1 MPLDTLIASHS
12 ADMTSSWASR
22 AHLEYLTNSSHYK
35 IVALQ
40 NSSKASAEA
49 AAKKYNLTDV
59 ATYGSPDEL
68 AADPN
73 VDMVII
79 SVKVAE
85 HAALAEPALHA
96 KKNVFVEW
104 PLGRDLA
111 EAERF
116 TKTARENKIK
126 TLVGLQARHNPTVR
140 KAKAMIVAGELGDIL
155 GTTMNATGLIFGPT
169 TSEDYLYLSAI
180 EHGANL
186 VTIPA
191 GHAMDA
197 LCYVLGE
204 FASLQATLANN
215 RPTLS
220 LIDADGK
227 ELRKVEKTSHDYMA
241 VIGTLKKG
249 GVASVVYQG
258 GKSSTGKDFY
268 WEINGTKGSL
278 VMEGSFGHIQMFQPT
293 MEFVSSEQGAKI
305 KPVEVA
311 EAKDFSYNVGSA
323 YDSFAGNGDGS
334 VTTFE
339 DAVVRHRMIEAIY
352 KSDRDGT
359 RESYND
365 VY

>member
-1 MPLDTLIASHS
+1 
-12 ADMTSSWASR
+12 MT
-22 AHLEYLTNSSHYK
+22 TTSHYK

-40 NSSKASAEA
+40 NSSLAAAEA
-49 AAKKYNLTDV
+49 AAKKYDLTDV

-73 VDMVII
+73 VDMVIV
-79 SVKVAE
+79 SVKVPE
-85 HAALAEPALHA
+85 HRALTEPALRA
-96 KKNVFVEW
+96 KKDVFVEW

-111 EAERF
+111 EAEQF
-116 TKTARENKIK
+116 TKLARENNLK
-126 TLVGLQARHNPTVR
+126 TLVGLQARHSPTVR
-140 KAKAMIVAGELGDIL
+140 KAKAMVAAGELGDIL
-155 GTTMNATGLIFGPT
+155 GTTMNARGILFGAT
-169 TSEDYLYLSAI
+169 TIEDLLYTNPI
-180 EHGANL
+180 ENGANL

-220 LIDADGK
+220 LVGADG
-227 ELRKVEKTSHDYMA
+227 EEIRKVDKTSHDYVA
-241 VIGTLKKG
+241 VIGKMKKG

-258 GKSSTGKDFY
+258 GNSSTGDDFY
-268 WEINGTKGSL
+268 WEINGTRGSL
-278 VMEGSFGHIQMFQPT
+278 VMKGSSGHIQMFEPT
-293 MEFVSSEQGAKI
+293 MDFVSSEKGAKME
-305 KPVEVA
+305 PVEVA
-311 EAKDFSYNVGSA
+311 EAQDFSYNVGSA
-323 YDSFAGNGDGS
+323 YDAFVGKGDGS

-352 KSDRDGT
+352 KSNRSGT
-359 RESYND
+359 RETYSD

>member
-1 MPLDTLIASHS
+1 M
-12 ADMTSSWASR
+12 
-22 AHLEYLTNSSHYK
+22 
-35 IVALQ
+35 
-40 NSSKASAEA
+40 
-49 AAKKYNLTDV
+49 

-73 VDMVII
+73 VEMVIV
-79 SVKVAE
+79 SVKVPE
-85 HAALAEPALHA
+85 HAALTEPAIRA
-96 KKNVFVEW
+96 KKDVFVEW
-104 PLGRDLA
+104 PLGRNLA
-111 EAERF
+111 EAEYL
-116 TKTARENKIK
+116 TKLARENEIR

-140 KAKAMIVAGELGDIL
+140 KAKAMVASGDLGDIL
-155 GTTMNATGLIFGPT
+155 GTTMNATGLIFGPVT
-169 TSEDYLYLSAI
+169 TEDFLYGNPI

-215 RPTLS
+215 RPILS
-220 LIDADGK
+220 VVDPATGK
-227 ELRKVEKTSHDYMA
+227 EIRKAEKTSHDYMA
-241 VIGTLKKG
+241 VTGSLKRG

-258 GKSSTGKDFY
+258 GTSNTGKGFY

-278 VMEGSFGHIQMFQPT
+278 VMEGSSGHVQMFQPT
-293 MEFVSSEQGAKI
+293 MKFVSAAPDAKMET
-305 KPVEVA
+305 VEVV

-323 YDSFAGNGDGS
+323 YDAFAGIGDGC

-359 RESYND
+359 RESYKD

>member
-1 MPLDTLIASHS
+1 LSNT
-12 ADMTSSWASR
+12 
-22 AHLEYLTNSSHYK
+22 SHYK

-49 AAKKYNLTDV
+49 SAKAYGLTDV

-73 VDMVII
+73 VDMII
-79 SVKVAE
+79 VSVKVPE
-85 HAALAEPALHA
+85 HAALTEPALRA
-96 KKNVFVEW
+96 KKDVFVEW

-116 TKTARENKIK
+116 TKLARENKIR

-140 KAKAMIVAGELGDIL
+140 KAKAMIAAGDVGDIL
-155 GTTMNATGLIFGPT
+155 GTTMNAAGLIFGPVT
-169 TSEDYLYLSAI
+169 TEDFLYANPV

-220 LIDADGK
+220 VIDATGK
-227 ELRKVEKTSHDYMA
+227 EIRKAEKTSHDYMA
-241 VIGTLKKG
+241 VIGSLKKG
-249 GVASVVYQG
+249 GVASIVYQG
-258 GKSSTGKDFY
+258 GSSSTGKDFY

-278 VMEGSFGHIQMFQPT
+278 VIEGPSGHVQMYQPT
-293 MEFVSSEQGAKI
+293 LKFVSSNPGSKLE
-305 KPVEVA
+305 PVDVA
-311 EAKDFSYNVGSA
+311 QAKDFSSNVGSA
-323 YDSFAGNGDGS
+323 YDAFVGKGDGS

-352 KSDRDGT
+352 KSNRDGT
-359 RESYND
+359 RECYKD

>member
-1 MPLDTLIASHS
+1 
-12 ADMTSSWASR
+12 MT
-22 AHLEYLTNSSHYK
+22 TTSHYK

-40 NSSKASAEA
+40 NSSKAAAEA
-49 AAKKYNLTDV
+49 AAKKYDLTDV
-59 ATYGSPDEL
+59 ATYGSADEL

-73 VDMVII
+73 VDMVIV
-79 SVKVAE
+79 SVKVPE
-85 HAALAEPALHA
+85 HRALTEPALRA
-96 KKNVFVEW
+96 KKDVFVEW

-111 EAERF
+111 EAEQL
-116 TKTARENKIK
+116 TKLARENGLR

-140 KAKAMIVAGELGDIL
+140 KAKAMVTAGELGEIL
-155 GTTMNATGLIFGPT
+155 GTTMNARGMLFGPT
-169 TSEDYLYLSAI
+169 TTEDLLYANPI
-180 EHGANL
+180 ENGANL

-220 LIDADGK
+220 LVGADG
-227 ELRKVEKTSHDYMA
+227 EEIRKVDKTSHDHVA
-241 VIGTLKKG
+241 VIGKMKKG

-258 GKSSTGKDFY
+258 GNSSTGEDFY

-278 VMEGSFGHIQMFQPT
+278 VMRGSPGHIQMFQPT
-293 MEFVSSEQGAKI
+293 MEFASSEKGAKME
-305 KPVEVA
+305 PVEVA
-311 EAKDFSYNVGSA
+311 EAKDFTYNVGSG
-323 YDSFAGNGDGS
+323 YDAFAGEGDGS

-352 KSDRDGT
+352 RSDRDGT
-359 RESYND
+359 RETYRD

>member
-1 MPLDTLIASHS
+1 LINA
-12 ADMTSSWASR
+12 
-22 AHLEYLTNSSHYK
+22 SHYK

-49 AAKKYNLTDV
+49 SAKAYGLADV

-73 VDMVII
+73 VDMVIV
-79 SVKVAE
+79 SVKVPE
-85 HAALAEPALHA
+85 HAALTEPALRA
-96 KKNVFVEW
+96 KKDVFVEW

-111 EAERF
+111 EAERL
-116 TKTARENKIK
+116 TKLARENKIK
-126 TLVGLQARHNPTVR
+126 TLVGLQARQNPTVR
-140 KAKAMIVAGELGDIL
+140 KAKAMVAAGELGDIL
-155 GTTMNATGLIFGPT
+155 GTTMNATGLIFGPVT
-169 TSEDYLYLSAI
+169 TEEYLYCNPI
-180 EHGANL
+180 EHGANI
-186 VTIPA
+186 VTIPV

-220 LIDADGK
+220 VVDATGK
-227 ELRKVEKTSHDYMA
+227 EVRKAEKTSHDYIA
-241 VIGTLKKG
+241 VIGSLKRG
-249 GVASVVYQG
+249 GVASIVYQG
-258 GKSSTGKDFY
+258 GGSSTGKDFY
-268 WEINGTKGSL
+268 WEINGTNGSL
-278 VMEGSFGHIQMFQPT
+278 VMEGPSGHVQMFQPT
-293 MEFVSSEQGAKI
+293 IKFVSSNPGAKLEL
-305 KPVEVA
+305 VEVV
-311 EAKDFSYNVGSA
+311 EAKDFSYNIGIA
-323 YDSFAGNGDGS
+323 YDAFVGKGDGS

-352 KSDRDGT
+352 KSGRDGT

>member
-1 MPLDTLIASHS
+1 
-12 ADMTSSWASR
+12 MTN
-22 AHLEYLTNSSHYK
+22 TSHYR

-59 ATYGSPDEL
+59 ATYGTPDEL

-73 VDMVII
+73 VDMVIV
-79 SVKVAE
+79 SVKVPQ
-85 HAALAEPALHA
+85 HRALTEPAIRA
-96 KKNVFVEW
+96 KKDVFVEW

-111 EAERF
+111 EAEHL
-116 TKTARENKIK
+116 TNLASENKVR
-126 TLVGLQARHNPTVR
+126 TFVGLQARHSPTVR
-140 KAKAMIVAGELGDIL
+140 KAKAMVAAGELGDIL
-155 GTTMNATGLIFGPT
+155 GTTMNATGIILGATI
-169 TSEDYLYLSAI
+169 SEQFLYAI
-180 EHGANL
+180 PVENGANL

-197 LCYVLGE
+197 LCYVVGE

-215 RPTLS
+215 RPTLP
-220 LIDADGK
+220 LVDADGK
-227 ELRKVEKTSHDYMA
+227 EIRKLEKTTHDYVA
-241 VIGTLKKG
+241 VIGKLKKG
-249 GVASVVYQG
+249 GVASIVYQG
-258 GKSSTGKDFY
+258 GTSNTGKDFY

-278 VMEGSFGHIQMFQPT
+278 VMEGSSGHIQMFQPT
-293 MEFVSSEQGAKI
+293 IKFVSSEQGAKME
-305 KPVEVA
+305 PVEVA

-323 YDSFAGNGDGS
+323 YDALVGEGDGS

-359 RESYND
+359 QETYND

>member
-1 MPLDTLIASHS
+1 MSNTA
-12 ADMTSSWASR
+12 
-22 AHLEYLTNSSHYK
+22 HYK

-49 AAKKYNLTDV
+49 SAKKYGLTDV

-73 VDMVII
+73 VDMVIV
-79 SVKVAE
+79 SVKVPE
-85 HAALAEPALHA
+85 HAALTEPAVRG
-96 KKNVFVEW
+96 KKDVFVEW
-104 PLGRDLA
+104 PLGRNLA
-111 EAERF
+111 EAERL
-116 TKTARENKIK
+116 TKLARENKIK
-126 TLVGLQARHNPTVR
+126 TLVGLQARQNPTIR
-140 KAKAMIVAGELGDIL
+140 KAKAMVATGELGDIL
-155 GTTMNATGLIFGPT
+155 GTTMTATGMLFGPMM
-169 TSEDYLYLSAI
+169 SEAFSYTLPI
-180 EHGANL
+180 ENGANL

-220 LIDADGK
+220 IVDANEK
-227 ELRKVEKTSHDYMA
+227 EIRKAEKTSHDYVA
-241 VIGTLKKG
+241 VIGTLKDG

-258 GKSSTGKDFY
+258 GTSSTGKNFY

-278 VMEGSFGHIQMFQPT
+278 VMEGAAGHVQMFHPT
-293 MEFVSSEQGAKI
+293 LKFVSQDKV
-305 KPVEVA
+305 VEVETA

-323 YDSFAGNGDGS
+323 YDAFAGEGDGY

-352 KSDRDGT
+352 KSNRDGT
-359 RESYND
+359 RESYSD

>member
-1 MPLDTLIASHS
+1 LSQTP
-12 ADMTSSWASR
+12 
-22 AHLEYLTNSSHYK
+22 YYK

-40 NSSKASAEA
+40 NSTKASAEA
-49 AAKKYNLTDV
+49 SAKAYGLTDV

-73 VDMVII
+73 VDMVIVC
-79 SVKVAE
+79 VKVPE
-85 HAALAEPALHA
+85 HAALSEPALRA
-96 KKNVFVEW
+96 KKDVFIEW

-111 EAERF
+111 EAERL
-116 TKTARENKIK
+116 TKLARENEIK

-140 KAKAMIVAGELGDIL
+140 KAKAMVAAGDLGDIL
-155 GTTMNATGLIFGPT
+155 GTTLNAAGLIFGPAT
-169 TSEDYLYLSAI
+169 TEDFLYGNPI

-186 VTIPA
+186 VTIPG

-215 RPTLS
+215 RPILS
-220 LIDADGK
+220 VVDAAGK
-227 ELRKVEKTSHDYMA
+227 EIRKAEKTSHDYMA
-241 VIGTLKKG
+241 VIGSLKKG
-249 GVASVVYQG
+249 GVASIVYHG
-258 GKSSTGKDFY
+258 GSSSTGKDFY

-278 VMEGSFGHIQMFQPT
+278 VMEGPSGLVQMFQPT
-293 MEFVSSEQGAKI
+293 LKFVSSSPGSKLE
-305 KPVEVA
+305 PVEVA
-311 EAKDFSYNVGSA
+311 QAADFSYNVGSA
-323 YDSFAGNGDGS
+323 YDAFVGKGDGS

-352 KSDRDGT
+352 KSNRDGT
-359 RESYND
+359 RESYKD